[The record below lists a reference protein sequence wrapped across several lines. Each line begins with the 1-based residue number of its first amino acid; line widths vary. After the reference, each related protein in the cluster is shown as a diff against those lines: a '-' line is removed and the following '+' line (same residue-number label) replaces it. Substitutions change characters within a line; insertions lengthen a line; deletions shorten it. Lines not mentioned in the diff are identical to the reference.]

1 MEKASSSL
9 KEADSGVWVH
19 VSLSYKQRLPL
30 GHGAVSWIKIIN
42 CTNKLIIQSNLY
54 FKYPL

>member
-19 VSLSYKQRLPL
+19 VSLSYKDYLWVMEQLAGLRL
-30 GHGAVSWIKIIN
+30 
-42 CTNKLIIQSNLY
+42 
-54 FKYPL
+54 